1 VTTAAPTRRWADLP
15 LARKLAV
22 SSATA
27 LVGLAVL
34 AGVGVSSLHT
44 ADSAT
49 QRLETSTLA
58 VRATLEA
65 DMAHDAMRGAVLQ
78 SLLFPTGAEHDDA
91 AAGAADA
98 GDELTQ
104 RLAQVSAAHLGGTVD
119 TAERAAA
126 PAVAEYVSAGQ
137 RLVALSGSDPAAALT
152 QYPAFLQQFS
162 TVEGLLPPVADAVQ
176 AQADVEGT
184 AVARAR
190 DHGLLL
196 VAVAGVLSALAV
208 LVLARLVSRSV
219 TRPLGRVSA
228 ALTGFAAGDLTLTV
242 GLDTADEVGRMGA
255 ALDEAGAGLR
265 ALVRDITDAT
275 GRLGTA
281 TDRLRTSSAAIGA
294 AATTSE
300 GLSGSAT
307 HGAGVVSDA
316 VLSMAASSEQMA
328 AAIAEISRSATT
340 SAAVAD
346 EAVAVAGTTSAT
358 MQQLT
363 SSSREIG
370 DVVGVIASIAAQTNL
385 LALNATIEAARAG
398 EMGKGFAVVAA
409 EVKALA
415 QETAVATE
423 NITRTVSTLQA
434 DSQGAG
440 TAIAE
445 ISEIVARM
453 TEYQG
458 TIAAAA
464 EEQSATSDEMN
475 RRIATAA
482 STSRGVTA
490 DLGTLTGA
498 VTDTSSR
505 AVESAAVVAEV
516 EGLAAALRSATAK
529 FRV

>member
-1 VTTAAPTRRWADLP
+1 MTTAAPSRRWADLP
-15 LARKLAV
+15 LGRKLAV

-34 AGVGVSSLHT
+34 AGAGITSLHT
-44 ADSAT
+44 ADTAT
-49 QRLETSTLA
+49 QRLHRSTVA

-65 DMAHDAMRGAVLQ
+65 DMAHDALRGAVLQ
-78 SLLFPTGAEHDDA
+78 ALLFPTGAEHDA
-91 AAGAADA
+91 AVAGAADA
-98 GDELTQ
+98 ADDLAQ
-104 RLAQVSAAHLGGTVD
+104 RLAQVSAAQLGGAVD

-126 PAVAEYVSAGQ
+126 PAVADYVDEGQ
-137 RLVALSGSDPAAALT
+137 RLVALSGADPAAALA
-152 QYPAFLQQFS
+152 QYPAFLQRF
-162 TVEGLLPPVADAVQ
+162 TAVERLLPPVADAVQ
-176 AQADVEGT
+176 AQATDEEA
-184 AVARAR
+184 AVARAE

-196 VAVAGVLSALAV
+196 IAVAGVLAALAV

-228 ALTGFAAGDLTLTV
+228 ALTGFAAGDLTRTA
-242 GLDTADEVGRMGA
+242 GLDTTDEVGRMGT
-255 ALDEAGAGLR
+255 ALDEAGAALR
-265 ALVRDITDAT
+265 ALVRDITDTA
-275 GRLGTA
+275 GQLGTA

-363 SSSREIG
+363 SSSRDIG

-398 EMGKGFAVVAA
+398 EAGRGFAVVAA

-415 QETAVATE
+415 QETAAATE
-423 NITRTVSTLQA
+423 DITRTVTTLQA

-482 STSRGVTA
+482 ATSRGVAA

-498 VTDTSSR
+498 VADTSSR
-505 AVESAAVVAEV
+505 AGESAAVVAEV
-516 EGLAAALRSATAK
+516 EGLAAALRSATAR